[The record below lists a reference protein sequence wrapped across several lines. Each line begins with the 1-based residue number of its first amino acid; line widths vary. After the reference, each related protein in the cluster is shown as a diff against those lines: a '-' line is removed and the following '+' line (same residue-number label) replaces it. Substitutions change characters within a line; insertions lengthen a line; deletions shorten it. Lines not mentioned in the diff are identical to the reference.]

1 MSDYWEDR
9 ALQLEVLTQ
18 RKTDE
23 TVKAVNEQFSKS
35 ISYINRQAKSIFDRY
50 TKNSGLT
57 ETQALELL
65 NTKQTKEAREK
76 LLQRLSETTDKEARK
91 AIISVLD
98 APAYAHRISMLE
110 ALANE
115 IYIEAV
121 CVGAFQNNALTQRLI
136 DIYEQN
142 YYRRTFDIQQFTG
155 EYYDFS
161 RLSSRRVRTAI
172 SEPWNGKN
180 YSERVWNNTFE
191 TAEKLRDVVV
201 SGIMS
206 GQSYKTMESSFLAVM
221 GEDSD
226 SGARFKASRLIRT
239 EVNYIS
245 GKATGKAYE
254 EAGIE
259 EYTYIA
265 TLDIHTCKGCGNKE
279 RKSCAEL
286 DGKHFK
292 VSEAKVGVNKHP
304 MHPFC
309 RCTDCP
315 YIPGRKTVRA
325 ARDENGKSIQVPG
338 DMSYDEWYEK
348 YGKNTAYTN
357 YGKSSDKEQFERY
370 RSVLKE
376 LCPKTIEEFLE
387 IKYNNQDEWNKLKK
401 QYRVV
406 NQYKIDSGYVSVQEI
421 LELDKKLISE
431 KRNNFPSKYK
441 RSGNI
446 AGAYIDTEENMFIAH
461 SKIDDISEPGYKNYK
476 GISRLVVLKDNLYF
490 KYVPVD
496 MPGGDKR
503 NETHFDTEAKLF
515 EEFNLLKRQTE
526 FHKITMISER
536 GMCDSCKGVMEQFK
550 LLHPD
555 VEINVISNK
564 KVNANVWKHRGR
576 KADAKS

>member
-18 RKTDE
+18 KKTDE

-121 CVGAFQNNALTQRLI
+121 CIGAFQNNALTQRLV
-136 DIYEQN
+136 DIYEQS

-161 RLSSRRVRTAI
+161 RLSSRRVRTAT

-180 YSERVWNNTFE
+180 YSKRVWDNTFD

-201 SGIMS
+201 TGIMS
-206 GQSYKTMESSFLAVM
+206 GQNYKTMESSFLAVM

-265 TLDIHTCKGCGNKE
+265 TLDIHTCKGCGNEE

-286 DGKHFK
+286 DGEHFK

-338 DMSYDEWYEK
+338 DMTYDEWYEK
-348 YGKNTAYTN
+348 YVDNPEESSIINKY
-357 YGKSSDKEQFERY
+357 KSNGIGIVSDK
-370 RSVLKE
+370 
-376 LCPKTIEEFLE
+376 
-387 IKYNNQDEWNKLKK
+387 N
-401 QYRVV
+401 
-406 NQYKIDSGYVSVQEI
+406 
-421 LELDKKLISE
+421 ISE
-431 KRNNFPSKYK
+431 KVLSKIKKCTELICEDFKNLSAYSESIEFKDVSDGLAENFYNPRTGLDNIYLDRNWFSDPEKLIKHLADDYRQGLSYNTKHIESLVAHEIGHNIHIALALK
-441 RSGNI
+441 RSGVKYGKVLNPLEIVVFENEYNKILKEIYLVCFSNESFEDIQIKCVEQLGSMAYVNPTELI
-446 AGAYIDTEENMFIAH
+446 AQSFGNYYYGENKSAI
-461 SKIDDISEPGYKNYK
+461 
-476 GISRLVVLKDNLYF
+476 
-490 KYVPVD
+490 
-496 MPGGDKR
+496 
-503 NETHFDTEAKLF
+503 
-515 EEFNLLKRQTE
+515 
-526 FHKITMISER
+526 
-536 GMCDSCKGVMEQFK
+536 
-550 LLHPD
+550 
-555 VEINVISNK
+555 
-564 KVNANVWKHRGR
+564 
-576 KADAKS
+576 AKSIVKYFMKGLR